1 MEADGNKAT
10 ILKLQS
16 SHKFRKKIKY
26 VYMTFVTFYC
36 VSQNIIENHKYAS
49 FIYGTR
55 FFDLFE
61 NLSRG
66 IAIVSLI
73 TQHGKKNCLLEIY
86 LLVHFTTQF

>member
-1 MEADGNKAT
+1 METKPQFLNFRAV
-10 ILKLQS
+10 S
-16 SHKFRKKIKY
+16 KFRKKIKY